1 MRKKVKQIFS
11 IFVVICFSLIWAE
24 ASVPILPLNQVKAG
38 MKGKGKSVFAG
49 NKIEEFDF
57 EILGILHNVGPKRS
71 IILAKLKNEIL
82 DNTGVIAGMS
92 GSPVYVDGKLIG
104 AVAYS
109 LGTFVKETIAGITPI
124 EEMLAISKEKPPRSS
139 FSHRIPIKKQLSLEE
154 IFELNK
160 EFFLSRPSFSSEGQA
175 LIPLNIP
182 LVFSGFSS
190 QVFGSAKSFFSRMG
204 FNPVRGGS
212 LSQSTEEILP
222 PELTLREGDPVAV
235 QLVKG
240 DLDLS
245 AVGTT
250 TYVDGNTVLAF
261 GHPLYNLGAVD
272 YAMARASVITVIPSL
287 AGSFK
292 LTASDN
298 LVGTFT
304 QDRSSGLLGE
314 LGKIPKY
321 IPINVMMVDPQ
332 GEIKNFNIQIA
343 NDKILSPALVNLSLA
358 SIISSERR
366 ALGNLSLELGGDVY
380 LENGRSVHLEDLF
393 SGSFD
398 NAAFDLSN
406 LLAAV
411 VYFLTNNEF
420 KDLGIHRIDLGI
432 RASEEA
438 KFSYLEKVWLDKYEA
453 SPGESIQIKVYYR
466 TFRGEIV
473 LREAGIIAPNLP
485 PGSEFQLVIGDA
497 ASMNEIERNL
507 YKATGFVPRSLNQ
520 LIRILGNLRKNN
532 RIYFKILASKP
543 GLFLKG
549 EELPNLPP
557 TMKSMFSSPRAAVS
571 APTKLDKSTLSEY
584 QLAIPYVF
592 RGGVVIPVKIKK

>member
-1 MRKKVKQIFS
+1 
-11 IFVVICFSLIWAE
+11 
-24 ASVPILPLNQVKAG
+24 
-38 MKGKGKSVFAG
+38 
-49 NKIEEFDF
+49 
-57 EILGILHNVGPKRS
+57 
-71 IILAKLKNEIL
+71 
-82 DNTGVIAGMS
+82 
-92 GSPVYVDGKLIG
+92 
-104 AVAYS
+104 
-109 LGTFVKETIAGITPI
+109 
-124 EEMLAISKEKPPRSS
+124 
-139 FSHRIPIKKQLSLEE
+139 
-154 IFELNK
+154 
-160 EFFLSRPSFSSEGQA
+160 
-175 LIPLNIP
+175 
-182 LVFSGFSS
+182 
-190 QVFGSAKSFFSRMG
+190 
-204 FNPVRGGS
+204 
-212 LSQSTEEILP
+212 
-222 PELTLREGDPVAV
+222 
-235 QLVKG
+235 
-240 DLDLS
+240 
-245 AVGTT
+245 
-250 TYVDGNTVLAF
+250 
-261 GHPLYNLGAVD
+261 
-272 YAMARASVITVIPSL
+272 MARASVITVIPSL
-287 AGSFK
+287 SSSFK
-292 LTASDN
+292 LAASDN

-343 NDKILSPALVNLSLA
+343 NDKILSPFLVNVSLA

-366 ALGNLSLELGGDVY
+366 AIGNLSLELGGDVY

-398 NAAFDLSN
+398 NASINLSN

-420 KDLGIHRIDLGI
+420 EDLGIHRIDLGI

-466 TFRGEIV
+466 TFGGESL
-473 LREAGIIAPNLP
+473 LREVGIIAPNLP

-497 ASMNEIERNL
+497 ASMNEIERNQ
-507 YKATGFVPRSLNQ
+507 YRVTAFVPRSLNQ

-571 APTKLDKSTLSEY
+571 SPTKLDKSTLSEY
-584 QLAIPYVF
+584 QLTIPYVF